1 MKMHQILLTLKY
13 SIIMKKI
20 LLFVLALIWG
30 LGSVQKMQAAAEIY
44 AVATPEGDATILTL
58 YYDEQRETRG
68 GVTDWRMYE

>member
-30 LGSVQKMQAAAEIY
+30 LGSVQKIMENG
-44 AVATPEGDATILTL
+44 VL
-58 YYDEQRETRG
+58 YLMYNGTMYNVQGTR
-68 GVTDWRMYE
+68 VK